1 MVAKETDTKRQKRGR
16 VIGGT
21 DVRTNTE
28 FPEYGAIWDQ
38 GNELRI
44 LAKKLNLFLSF
55 CKFVLDVRGQGK
67 PGLWCSNS

>member
-1 MVAKETDTKRQKRGR
+1 MYHCGQKSSKFESSKKPLESLVAKEAPTKRQKRGR

-38 GNELRI
+38 GNELKI
-44 LAKKLNLFLSF
+44 FE
-55 CKFVLDVRGQGK
+55 KF
-67 PGLWCSNS
+67 